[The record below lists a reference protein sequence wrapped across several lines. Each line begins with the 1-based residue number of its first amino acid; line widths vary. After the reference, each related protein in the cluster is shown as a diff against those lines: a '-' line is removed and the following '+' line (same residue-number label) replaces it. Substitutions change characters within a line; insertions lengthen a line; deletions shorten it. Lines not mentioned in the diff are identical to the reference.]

1 MYNNPYTVLK
11 ISSLAT
17 VDEIKKAYRKIA
29 LKSHPDKINNI
40 SDINERNIKIKEF
53 TDATNAY
60 NQLLNNDMNINNWEE
75 TFDYIMN
82 SQIFKDFINSFINIP
97 SKIIKHEFK
106 LDISYNDYYS
116 KNKKKIRIFLKDLKE
131 PIFIELDCKKYPKA
145 IINYL
150 DDNDNE
156 HEIIFLLN
164 IVNNNKNYYHIVN
177 IDGSIDVIY
186 DMIINTAEY
195 LTGNIREHIFI
206 NKDLFLIKIEPFSNK
221 FIINSMGINNGN
233 FICNFIYT
241 PIQKDMWDKLNT
253 DDKNIIINLALQ
265 SGFNFQAFFFTHQS
279 FCQDQSE
286 IHRRTRP
293 A

>member
-60 NQLLNNDMNINNWEE
+60 NQLLNNDMADMNINNWEE

-206 NKDLFLIKIEPFSNK
+206 NKDLLLIKIEPFSNK
-221 FIINSMGINNGN
+221 FIINGMGINNGN

-253 DDKNIIINLALQ
+253 DDKNIIINL
-265 SGFNFQAFFFTHQS
+265 FNR
-279 FCQDQSE
+279 
-286 IHRRTRP
+286 IK
-293 A
+293 

>member
-1 MYNNPYTVLK
+1 
-11 ISSLAT
+11 
-17 VDEIKKAYRKIA
+17 
-29 LKSHPDKINNI
+29 
-40 SDINERNIKIKEF
+40 
-53 TDATNAY
+53 
-60 NQLLNNDMNINNWEE
+60 
-75 TFDYIMN
+75 
-82 SQIFKDFINSFINIP
+82 
-97 SKIIKHEFK
+97 

-206 NKDLFLIKIEPFSNK
+206 NKDLLLIKIEPFSNK
-221 FIINSMGINNGN
+221 FIINGMGINNGN

-253 DDKNIIINLALQ
+253 DDKNIIINL
-265 SGFNFQAFFFTHQS
+265 FNR
-279 FCQDQSE
+279 
-286 IHRRTRP
+286 IK
-293 A
+293 

>member
-60 NQLLNNDMNINNWEE
+60 NQLLNNDMADMNINNWEE

-97 SKIIKHEFK
+97 SKIIKHEFN

-221 FIINSMGINNGN
+221 FIINGMGINNGN

-253 DDKNIIINLALQ
+253 DDKNIIINL
-265 SGFNFQAFFFTHQS
+265 FNR
-279 FCQDQSE
+279 
-286 IHRRTRP
+286 IK
-293 A
+293 